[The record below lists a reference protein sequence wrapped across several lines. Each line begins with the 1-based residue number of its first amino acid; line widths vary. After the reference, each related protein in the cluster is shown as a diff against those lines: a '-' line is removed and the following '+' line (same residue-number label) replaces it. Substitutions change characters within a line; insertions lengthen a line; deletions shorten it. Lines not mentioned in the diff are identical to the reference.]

1 MSLSVEEAERLAASW
16 QLALRARRKSPG
28 TLESHGEGVRFQLAW
43 CADHD
48 LEPLT
53 RANLNTWTATCST
66 PAAWRQPLP
75 VPPERSA
82 VLSLR
87 CTTISW

>member
-53 RANLNTWTATCST
+53 RANLNTWTAHLLDTGAV
-66 PAAWRQPLP
+66 AATAPG
-75 VPPERSA
+75 A
-82 VLSLR
+82 A
-87 CTTISW
+87 